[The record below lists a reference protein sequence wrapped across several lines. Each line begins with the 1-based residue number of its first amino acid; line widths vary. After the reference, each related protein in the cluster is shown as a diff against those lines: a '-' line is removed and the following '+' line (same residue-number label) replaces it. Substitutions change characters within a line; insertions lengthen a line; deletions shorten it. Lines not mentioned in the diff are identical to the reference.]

1 MATPD
6 FIEFTNR
13 KIHPMTTTLSILVSC
28 TSSTEAAALSIAS
41 FTALPSDIE
50 YEVLIAANSEIL
62 PAVSALINEAA
73 PLLPVRPTILEITA
87 PADRAHAFNSAASA
101 AKGDYLFFLE
111 AGTQITTDAITLLL
125 TYLSSNPATG
135 IAAPLLICPQSGR
148 VQSCGTT
155 FTPSLRAQ
163 PLFASFPATH
173 PAVTKPR
180 SFQAVPVNGM
190 CMRSSTFKD
199 AGQFD
204 TKYKT
209 GMEVLELCC
218 AIRNNEQSIDIVPQ
232 ATLLEPDNTAAVVED
247 DLSIDTMRLNDRCK
261 GCFGPDKHRFA
272 QDEGYQF
279 TVSPWLES
287 YMTLTPEREQELN
300 EQMMESPDPSTCLAL
315 IIEEPLWQTGYVQL
329 AAYLESTG
337 RFEEACGIRLL
348 QTFFFPMLPLY
359 RKLAA
364 VAEAANNDSLLQMAN
379 DKLEHI
385 DNQLEDIGTLTKKA
399 AGLANWARKAKEVQL
414 QALYEGWLTDL
425 GLL

>member
-1 MATPD
+1 MATSD
-6 FIEFTNR
+6 FIELTNR
-13 KIHPMTTTLSILVSC
+13 KIHLMTTTLSILVSC
-28 TSSTEAAALSIAS
+28 ISSTEAAALSIAS
-41 FTALPSDIE
+41 FTALPNNIT
-50 YEVLIAANSEIL
+50 YEILIAANSETL
-62 PAVSALINEAA
+62 PSIAKLVDEAA
-73 PLLPVRPTILEITA
+73 PLLPVRPAILNIIA
-87 PADRAHAFNSAASA
+87 PADKARAFNSAAKV

-125 TYLSSNPATG
+125 TYLSNNPTTG

-173 PAVTKPR
+173 PAITKTR

-190 CMRSSTFKD
+190 CMHSSTFKN

-218 AIRNNEQSIDIVPQ
+218 AVRNNDQSIDIVPQ
-232 ATLLEPDNTAAVVED
+232 ATLLEPDNTTAVNED
-247 DLSIDTMRLNDRCK
+247 DLNIDTMRLNDRCK

-279 TVSPWLES
+279 TISPWLES

-300 EQMMESPDPSTCLAL
+300 EQMMKSPDPSTCLAL

-364 VAEAANNDSLLQMAN
+364 VAEAAHNESLLRMAT
-379 DKLEHI
+379 DKIEHI
-385 DNQLEDIGTLTKKA
+385 DSQLEDIGTLTKKA